1 MYLDFIEFIYY
12 YNRLC
17 IYYADR
23 CCINLDN
30 WNIFQQHNWH
40 NYAWFFCF
48 HDDNESEAVE
58 AHLHDIEIPRPKNH
72 DIEIPRP
79 KNRDIDIPR
88 PKNHKIKI
96 RGLKH
101 HDIEKWRQISH
112 DIVIPRH
119 FFRGQKATTS
129 RFQDWKTTTS
139 RFQDQKATTSSS
151 CGILTLMPP
160 VRHPWIRPSKLSI
173 NYKNSKF
180 CWTTINISL
189 VDIIVRVYFLN
200 NICMAIL
207 YKTMYSLEAATG
219 CVQNYVLVPYFAKF
233 TAKQLCRRLFPNQV
247 TGFQITF
254 KIDQLC

>member
-1 MYLDFIEFIYY
+1 MPDFFIFTMITKTRPWRHIYHNTGIPRPKNHDIEIPGP
-12 YNRLC
+12 N
-17 IYYADR
+17 
-23 CCINLDN
+23 N
-30 WNIFQQHNWH
+30 
-40 NYAWFFCF
+40 
-48 HDDNESEAVE
+48 
-58 AHLHDIEIPRPKNH
+58 HDIEIPRPKNH
-72 DIEIPRP
+72 DIEIR
-79 KNRDIDIPR
+79 R
-88 PKNHKIKI
+88 
-96 RGLKH
+96 LKH

-180 CWTTINISL
+180 CWTTINVSL

-233 TAKQLCRRLFPNQV
+233 TAKQLCRRLFPNKV

-254 KIDQLC
+254 KIVQLC